1 VFNFLSHKG
10 NTNQSYTR
18 ISSHPSQIDHHPKK
32 PKNNKCWS
40 GCREKET
47 FIHCRW
53 ECELVYPLW
62 KSVCRFLKKL
72 KIDLSYNPTIAVL
85 GIYPRECK
93 SIYKRDTCIPMFITA
108 LLKIGKL

>member
-85 GIYPRECK
+85 AYIQGSVNQYTREILAYPCL
-93 SIYKRDTCIPMFITA
+93 SQ
-108 LLKIGKL
+108 LS